1 MELWVGNPLIET
13 LFGLTSL
20 IGAALLGWANLGLQP
35 PSGSGV
41 KSNRRPHCA
50 PYR

>member
-1 MELWVGNPLIET
+1 MEFWIGNPLIET

-35 PSGSGV
+35 PCGFGV
-41 KSNRRPHCA
+41 KSDGRSHLD